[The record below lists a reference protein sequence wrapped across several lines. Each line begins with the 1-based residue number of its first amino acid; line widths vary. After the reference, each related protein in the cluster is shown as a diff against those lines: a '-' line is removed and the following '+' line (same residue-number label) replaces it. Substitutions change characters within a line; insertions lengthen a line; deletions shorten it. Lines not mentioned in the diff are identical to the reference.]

1 MLLGFYFGEQK
12 VGPILHCNLFLF
24 KLSSLAIKVICGAQD
39 ANAFA
44 DSSPKTSAKC
54 SADVK

>member
-1 MLLGFYFGEQK
+1 MLLRFYFGEQK

-39 ANAFA
+39 AFA